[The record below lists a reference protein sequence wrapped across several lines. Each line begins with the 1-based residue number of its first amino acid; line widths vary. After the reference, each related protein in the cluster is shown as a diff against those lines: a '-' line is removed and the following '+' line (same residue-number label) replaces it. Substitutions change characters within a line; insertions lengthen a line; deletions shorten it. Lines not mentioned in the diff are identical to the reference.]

1 MTRFTRR
8 EGLLASL
15 FGGGALGLRALATGL
30 PAWYLLNPRRAT
42 AQDLQ
47 CAINARANLQ
57 YLIVSTSSNGD
68 PLNCNCPGTY
78 EGAGAAVVHPPQEEV
93 EKTTV
98 QLGGASFGAA
108 LPWAATDVK
117 SAAGNNTGQLKRL
130 AAFGTDASGNAATLL
145 SRTTF
150 IHYRTGTTVHGD
162 QPKVMKLLG
171 DTTGGEMIVSS
182 YAKHL
187 AACFGT
193 VQAAPIAVGARGNSS
208 ELVSF
213 GGRML
218 PSISPTQLK
227 QLLTGARGDAL
238 TAKGALRDLRDS
250 SLSKLNDLAKSTA
263 SQVQKDFLDKLALG
277 QTQVRQLADTLAD
290 TLNMIS
296 NDNVAGQAQAA
307 AALIAA
313 NVTPVVTVHIG
324 FGGDNHTD
332 SNLQAEADQHV
343 SGIQGIQAVIDALAA
358 TKDASGN
365 ALLDRVTFATM
376 NVFGRNLNN
385 ISKLSSTTNPGG
397 RDHYGNHNVMVIVG
411 KNVKPSVIGGVT
423 ADSKGTL
430 VASGINSGSGASMA
444 TGGDI
449 DASATQTAAARTL
462 GAALGLPDSV
472 AANDYIA
479 AAGGKVITAA
489 LANLPSS

>member
-1 MTRFTRR
+1 MTRITRR
-8 EGLLASL
+8 EGLLAGL
-15 FGGGALGLRALATGL
+15 FGAGSLGLRALATGL
-30 PAWYLLNPRRAT
+30 PTWYLLNPSRAT

-47 CAINARANLQ
+47 CAINAKANLQ

-78 EGAGAAVVHPPQEEV
+78 EGAGAAVVHPPDAEV
-93 EKTTV
+93 EKTTLTING
-98 QLGGASFGAA
+98 QSYGAA
-108 LPWAATDVK
+108 LPWADPSVK
-117 SAAGNNTGQLKRL
+117 NASGANTGQL
-130 AAFGTDASGNAATLL
+130 NAAVLA
-145 SRTTF
+145 RTTF
-150 IHYRTGTTVHGD
+150 FHYRTGTTVHGD

-171 DTTGGEMIVSS
+171 DTTGGEMVVSA

-187 AACFGT
+187 AACFNT

-250 SLSKLNDLAKSTA
+250 SLSKLNELAKRTA
-263 SQVQKDFLDKLALG
+263 SPVQKDFLDKLALG

-290 TLNMIS
+290 TLNAIS

-332 SNLQAEADQHV
+332 NNLQAEPDQHV
-343 SGIQGIQAVIDALAA
+343 SGIQGIQAIMTALAG

-365 ALLDRVTFATM
+365 PLTDRVTFATM

-385 ISKLSSTTNPGG
+385 ISKLSSTTSPGG
-397 RDHYGNHNVMVIVG
+397 RDHFGNHNVMVIIG

-430 VASGINSGSGASMA
+430 VASGIDSGTGASVA

-449 DASATQTAAARTL
+449 DATKTQVSAARTL
-462 GAALGLPDSV
+462 GAALGIPDTV

-479 AAGGKVITAA
+479 AAGGKVVTAA
-489 LANLPSS
+489 LANLPSG

>member
-1 MTRFTRR
+1 MTRITRR
-8 EGLLASL
+8 EGLLAGL
-15 FGGGALGLRALATGL
+15 FGGTAIGLRALATGL
-30 PAWYLLNPRRAT
+30 PAWYLLNPSRAT

-47 CAINARANLQ
+47 CAITARTNLQ
-57 YLIVSTSSNGD
+57 YLIVSVSSNGD

-78 EGAGAAVVHPPQEEV
+78 EGAGAAVVHPPQEQT
-93 EKTTV
+93 EKATV
-98 QLGGASFGAA
+98 QLGAASFGAA
-108 LPWAATDVK
+108 LPWASTDVK
-117 SAAGNNTGQLKRL
+117 SVAGNNTGQLKRA
-130 AAFGTDASGNAATLL
+130 AAFGTDATGMPATFLN
-145 SRTTF
+145 RTAF
-150 IHYRTGTTVHGD
+150 FHYRTGTTVHGD

-171 DTTGGEMIVSS
+171 DTTGGEMVVSA

-187 AACFGT
+187 SACFGT
-193 VQAAPIAVGARGNSS
+193 VQAAPIAVGARGNAS

-238 TAKGALRDLRDS
+238 TAKGALRDLRDA
-250 SLSKLNDLAKSTA
+250 SLNKLNELAKRS
-263 SQVQKDFLDKLALG
+263 SSDVQKQFLDKLALG

-290 TLNMIS
+290 TLNMIQ

-313 NVTPVVTVHIG
+313 NVTPVVTVRIS

-332 SNLQAEADQHV
+332 GNLQAESDQHV
-343 SGIQGIQAVIDALAA
+343 SGIQGIQAIMDALAA
-358 TKDASGN
+358 TRDAAGN
-365 ALLDRVTFATM
+365 PLTDRVTFATM

-385 ISKLSSTTNPGG
+385 ISKLSSTTSPGG
-397 RDHYGNHNVMVIVG
+397 RDHFGNHNVMVIVG
-411 KNVKPSVIGGVT
+411 KNVKPSVIGGVV

-430 VASGINSGSGASMA
+430 VASGIDSATGASAA

-449 DASATQTAAARTL
+449 DATKTQVSAARTL
-462 GAALGLPDSV
+462 GAALGIPDAL
-472 AANDYIA
+472 AANDYIGS
-479 AAGGKVITAA
+479 AGGKVVTAA
-489 LANLPSS
+489 LANLPSA

>member
-1 MTRFTRR
+1 MTRITRR
-8 EGLLASL
+8 EGLLAGL
-15 FGGGALGLRALATGL
+15 FGAGTIGLRALATGL
-30 PAWYLLNPRRAT
+30 PTWYLLNPSRAT

-47 CAINARANLQ
+47 CAINAKANLQ

-78 EGAGAAVVHPPQEEV
+78 EGAGTAVVHPPDLEV
-93 EKTTV
+93 EKTTLTING
-98 QLGGASFGAA
+98 QSYGAA
-108 LPWAATDVK
+108 LPWADPSVK
-117 SAAGNNTGQLKRL
+117 NSTGANTGQL
-130 AAFGTDASGNAATLL
+130 NAAVLA
-145 SRTTF
+145 RTTF
-150 IHYRTGTTVHGD
+150 FHYRTGTTVHGD

-171 DTTGGEMIVSS
+171 DTTGGEMIVSA

-187 AACFGT
+187 ATCFST

-238 TAKGALRDLRDS
+238 TAKGTLRDLRDS
-250 SLSKLNDLAKSTA
+250 SLTMLNDLAKRSA
-263 SQVQKDFLDKLALG
+263 NPVQKDFLDKLALG
-277 QTQVRQLADTLAD
+277 QTQVRMLADTLAD

-296 NDNVAGQAQAA
+296 QDNVQGQAQAA

-332 SNLQAEADQHV
+332 NNLQAEADQHV
-343 SGIQGIQAVIDALAA
+343 SGIQGIQQIMTALAN

-365 ALLDRVTFATM
+365 PLTDRVTFATM

-385 ISKLSSTTNPGG
+385 ISKLSSAANLGG
-397 RDHYGNHNVMVIVG
+397 RDHFGNHNVMVIIG
-411 KNVKPSVIGGVT
+411 KNVKASVIGGVT

-430 VASGINSGSGASMA
+430 VASGIDSASGASVA

-449 DASATQTAAARTL
+449 DSTKTQTSAARTL
-462 GAALGLPDSV
+462 GAALGIPDAV
-472 AANDYIA
+472 ATNDYIA
-479 AAGGKVITAA
+479 AAGGKVVTAA

>member
-1 MTRFTRR
+1 
-8 EGLLASL
+8 
-15 FGGGALGLRALATGL
+15 
-30 PAWYLLNPRRAT
+30 
-42 AQDLQ
+42 
-47 CAINARANLQ
+47 
-57 YLIVSTSSNGD
+57 
-68 PLNCNCPGTY
+68 
-78 EGAGAAVVHPPQEEV
+78 
-93 EKTTV
+93 
-98 QLGGASFGAA
+98 
-108 LPWAATDVK
+108 
-117 SAAGNNTGQLKRL
+117 
-130 AAFGTDASGNAATLL
+130 
-145 SRTTF
+145 
-150 IHYRTGTTVHGD
+150 
-162 QPKVMKLLG
+162 LLG

-238 TAKGALRDLRDS
+238 TAKGALRDLRDA
-250 SLSKLNDLAKSTA
+250 SLTKLNDLAKRSA
-263 SQVQKDFLDKLALG
+263 SAVQKDFLDKLALG

-290 TLNMIS
+290 TLNAIS
-296 NDNVAGQAQAA
+296 SDNVAGQAQAA

-343 SGIQGIQAVIDALAA
+343 SGIQGIQAIMTALAN

-365 ALLDRVTFATM
+365 PLTDRVTFATM

-397 RDHYGNHNVMVIVG
+397 RDHFGNHNVMVIIG
-411 KNVKPSVIGGVT
+411 KNVKSSVIGGVT

-430 VASGINSGSGASMA
+430 VAAGIDSATGAAMA
-444 TGGDI
+444 SGGDI
-449 DASATQTAAARTL
+449 DASKTQTSAARTL
-462 GAALGLPDSV
+462 GAALGIPDSV

-479 AAGGKVITAA
+479 AAGGKVVTAA
-489 LANLPSS
+489 LANLPSG